1 MSATYPKNNMTLIP
15 HLSLKNVIATTCI
28 SIMGLLSLSVYFV
41 IYNLVENHSFKT
53 IDNFLDKEV
62 DVVANKYKLMNGA
75 VFPSTQAEWEE
86 KEHNLTGHHS
96 VFIQFIDNKYG
107 TMEKSPNLKDKRL
120 LFNKEFD
127 AFDHYDAEVSGFSV
141 RQVHFP
147 IFSDNEVL
155 GYVIIAT
162 PSEETLEV
170 LSILR
175 KSFILTFPF
184 FLIILFYASRYM
196 AYKSINPIKKII
208 DISKQISHRNLSV
221 RIPLSSPKDEL
232 YVLSVTINELL
243 DRIEEGI
250 KREKSFISF
259 TSHEFKTPLSAIKGT
274 IQVLTRKRRKVE
286 EYEEK
291 LKYCVAQIDKL
302 NNIIENLILLT
313 QYETD
318 RSSIRIEAVSLKTTI
333 LKSLDIFQPE
343 ITQKKITINF
353 IEEIDY
359 RVDTDDFMITA
370 IMENL
375 LSNAVKYSF
384 PQGAIDIILC
394 RERECV
400 TCMIR
405 NYGVIIAKEEQGAIF
420 NPFFRSAE
428 NIEYAIKGHGLGLS
442 IVKQFCD
449 LLEINLSITSN
460 EKTGTAA
467 VLTIPLKIRLSMSP

>member
-1 MSATYPKNNMTLIP
+1 MTSIQ
-15 HLSLKNVIATTCI
+15 HLSFKNVIAITCI

-41 IYNLVENHSFKT
+41 VYNLVESYSFKI

-62 DVVANKYKLMNGA
+62 DDIVSKYKLINGN
-75 VFPSTQAEWEE
+75 VFPSTQTEWEE
-86 KEHNLTGHHS
+86 KEHNLTNHHS
-96 VFIQFIDNKYG
+96 VFIQFIDNEYN
-107 TMEKSPNLKDKRL
+107 MIDRSPNLENQYLIYNKKYTP
-120 LFNKEFD
+120 FN
-127 AFDHYDAEVSGFSV
+127 HYHAKVSGFSI
-141 RQVHFP
+141 RQVQIP
-147 IFSDNEVL
+147 IFSYNEIL

-162 PSEETLEV
+162 PIEETSEV

-196 AYKSINPIKKII
+196 AYKSINPIRKII
-208 DISKQISHRNLSV
+208 DISKQISHKNLSV
-221 RIPLSSPKDEL
+221 RIPLSSQRDEL

-259 TSHEFKTPLSAIKGT
+259 TSHEFKTPLSIIKGT
-274 IQVLTRKRRKVE
+274 IQVLTRKRRDVE

-291 LKYCVAQIDKL
+291 LRYCVVQIDKL

-313 QYETD
+313 QHESD
-318 RSSIRIEAVSLKTTI
+318 KGSIRVEAISLKTTI
-333 LKSLDIFQPE
+333 LKSLDIFQSE
-343 ITQKKITINF
+343 ITQKEITINF
-353 IEEIDY
+353 TEETDY
-359 RVDTDDFMITA
+359 EVDTDDFMITT

-384 PQGAIDIILC
+384 PQGIIDIILC
-394 RERECV
+394 REREYV

-405 NYGVIIAKEEQGAIF
+405 NYGIIITKEEQGSIF
-420 NPFFRSAE
+420 NPFFRSSE
-428 NIEYAIKGHGLGLS
+428 NIKYSIKGHGLGLS

-449 LLEINLSITSN
+449 LLEIDLSITSN
-460 EKTGTAA
+460 EQAGTLA
-467 VLTIPLKIRLSMSP
+467 VLAIPLKMPLKIQLSMSP